1 MYMVHSEEVSK
12 ESIGVGKRF
21 INGCKEGVS
30 HTGRTVVLVA
40 GKPPHVSRELNV
52 TGEQDRDRAF
62 TVRALFNVALNKKVM
77 KE

>member
-1 MYMVHSEEVSK
+1 MYMVHGEEVSK
-12 ESIGVGKRF
+12 ETIGVGKRF
-21 INGCKEGVS
+21 INGSKEGVS

-52 TGEQDRDRAF
+52 MEQDRDRAF
-62 TVRALFNVALNKKVM
+62 TVTGLFNVALNKKIM